1 MALENALHKLKRNQF
16 NFEASRDNLQG
27 PNTLSRL
34 RGDTLRSNPEVG
46 YDPTKGPGT
55 PGEKRVPNVKPL
67 QPTAPSAPSGQ
78 TDTGSSAMGNIMQLA
93 SLFKGQSTG
102 TIPGQQPG
110 TDFNMGA
117 VNSPEAGRTAMP
129 TGNKMD
135 PYLLAT
141 ILGSAGQAIG
151 GRDTWQSRLGGN
163 MAQIASKLYGEK
175 SARDYEAPDK
185 ALDRRLKTAQAIKAE
200 TPETP
205 EIPNKWEAFYSENKD
220 KMSSTEMIKKYNKME
235 ETEKNKTSV
244 QDIRQYEQDR
254 GKQIDDTRSFYHEMS
269 RHLLDDM
276 GYIKPG
282 PKDDPGK
289 YEREYND
296 IATKMSKDMN
306 RINKG
311 ELPIWYSGKTGKSEK
326 TITQTGTYN
335 GRKVVKYSDGS
346 IKYAD

>member
-1 MALENALHKLKRNQF
+1 LQEVCFKENIMALENALHKLKRNQF
-16 NFEASRDNLQG
+16 NFEASRNNLQD

-34 RGDTLRSNPEVG
+34 RGGTFRSNPDVG
-46 YDPTKGPGT
+46 YDPLKGSGT
-55 PGEKRVPNVKPL
+55 PGEERVPNVGPL
-67 QPTAPSAPSGQ
+67 RSVAPSTPSGR
-78 TDTGSSAMGNIMQLA
+78 TDTGRQPDLSSMMQLA
-93 SLFKGQSTG
+93 TLLNGQSTG

-205 EIPNKWEAFYSENKD
+205 
-220 KMSSTEMIKKYNKME
+220 
-235 ETEKNKTSV
+235 
-244 QDIRQYEQDR
+244 R
-254 GKQIDDTRSFYHEMS
+254 
-269 RHLLDDM
+269 
-276 GYIKPG
+276 
-282 PKDDPGK
+282 
-289 YEREYND
+289 
-296 IATKMSKDMN
+296 
-306 RINKG
+306 
-311 ELPIWYSGKTGKSEK
+311 
-326 TITQTGTYN
+326 
-335 GRKVVKYSDGS
+335 
-346 IKYAD
+346 

>member
-1 MALENALHKLKRNQF
+1 
-16 NFEASRDNLQG
+16 
-27 PNTLSRL
+27 
-34 RGDTLRSNPEVG
+34 
-46 YDPTKGPGT
+46 
-55 PGEKRVPNVKPL
+55 
-67 QPTAPSAPSGQ
+67 
-78 TDTGSSAMGNIMQLA
+78 
-93 SLFKGQSTG
+93 
-102 TIPGQQPG
+102 
-110 TDFNMGA
+110 
-117 VNSPEAGRTAMP
+117 
-129 TGNKMD
+129 
-135 PYLLAT
+135 
-141 ILGSAGQAIG
+141 
-151 GRDTWQSRLGGN
+151 
-163 MAQIASKLYGEK
+163 
-175 SARDYEAPDK
+175 
-185 ALDRRLKTAQAIKAE
+185 
-200 TPETP
+200 
-205 EIPNKWEAFYSENKD
+205 
-220 KMSSTEMIKKYNKME
+220 ME

-244 QDIRQYEQDR
+244 QDIRQDEKGNWVKGWVPKGGTDFTPFRPATQAEIKKAEGKDSTSRLEYEQDR